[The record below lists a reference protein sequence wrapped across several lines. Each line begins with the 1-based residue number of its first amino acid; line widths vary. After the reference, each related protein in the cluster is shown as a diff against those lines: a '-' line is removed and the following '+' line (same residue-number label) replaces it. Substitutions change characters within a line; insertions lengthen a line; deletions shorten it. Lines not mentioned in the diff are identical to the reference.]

1 MRILVF
7 SVLIVSNTFAQSI
20 TQTELNQ
27 FWMEASRQV
36 KEGDFQAYANS
47 FHKDAILVNGIR
59 GESIPIQNA
68 LNGWKEGFDNT
79 KAGKMNASVEF
90 RFSDHA
96 ISETTAYQRG
106 IFLYKWQNKEEEEQ
120 EVYIHLEALLT
131 KINGEWQLLMENQKA
146 IATKEEWDS
155 LD

>member
-1 MRILVF
+1 
-7 SVLIVSNTFAQSI
+7 
-20 TQTELNQ
+20 
-27 FWMEASRQV
+27 
-36 KEGDFQAYANS
+36 
-47 FHKDAILVNGIR
+47 
-59 GESIPIQNA
+59 
-68 LNGWKEGFDNT
+68 
-79 KAGKMNASVEF
+79 MNAYVEF

>member
-7 SVLIVSNTFAQSI
+7 SVLIVSNTFAQSLI
-20 TQTELNQ
+20 QTELNQ
-27 FWMEASRQV
+27 FFWMEASRQV
-36 KEGDFQAYANS
+36 KEGDFQAYSNS

-79 KAGKMNASVEF
+79 KAGIMNAYVEF

-96 ISETTAYQRG
+96 ISETTAYQ
-106 IFLYKWQNKEEEEQ
+106 EEFFYTNGKTRKKKSRKCI
-120 EVYIHLEALLT
+120 YI
-131 KINGEWQLLMENQKA
+131 
-146 IATKEEWDS
+146 
-155 LD
+155 